1 MTDFMKEDQNPNVKQ
16 MDVNIE
22 LLTYQDDDYDNDNYE
37 DELNDQVMD
46 DGVDNGF
53 DRINVNSKSHF
64 EGQPEL

>member
-1 MTDFMKEDQNPNVKQ
+1 